1 MKSRVGRER
10 QKKEDAGAQK
20 GRNVAKH
27 CVFSMFSGSGRSKSR
42 LATAAG
48 AEPIGQMK
56 DKQLYGIVA
65 RSTCRSQSAS
75 APEHVSKLRC
85 RKSAGRSGTKQ
96 ISKSKCTRHTRVG
109 PCLDVQMSKKCML
122 LRGKAHCQVQVR
134 ATFGRSDV
142 DLCGR

>member
-20 GRNVAKH
+20 GRNVTKH
-27 CVFSMFSGSGRSKSR
+27 CVFSMFSGS

-85 RKSAGRSGTKQ
+85 RKSACCCGAKH
-96 ISKSKCTRHTRVG
+96 IAKSRYG
-109 PCLDVQMSKKCML
+109 PLLDVQMSICVAD
-122 LRGKAHCQVQVR
+122 R
-134 ATFGRSDV
+134 
-142 DLCGR
+142 